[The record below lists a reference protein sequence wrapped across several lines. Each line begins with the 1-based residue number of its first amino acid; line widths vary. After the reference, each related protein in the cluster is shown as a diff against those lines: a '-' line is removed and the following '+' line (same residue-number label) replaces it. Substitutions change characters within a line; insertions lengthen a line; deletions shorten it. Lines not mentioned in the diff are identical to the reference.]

1 MSALDI
7 SARLSQKLIP
17 LEGERKY
24 LLTGGTLIDGTGRPA
39 VADAA
44 IVIEGERIVQAGR
57 IGEIPIPEDATV
69 VDTAGKVMMPGLIDC
84 HIHLTGEVTFDAY
97 RRYLMPSEEGRLLR
111 AAADSIEMLE
121 TGFTT
126 LREPGGKFGTIL
138 KRAINQ
144 GVMVGPRILAAGI
157 PLTTTGGH
165 GDWRHFPYEWVKEGQ
180 WRGLIVDGVDECRKA
195 VRRQFREGADLIKI
209 LASGGGVTNSDEDLA
224 GMGMPEFTDEE
235 LEAIIEEAHM
245 RRAKVAAHTT
255 GAEVIRHSVA
265 AGIDTIEHGVI
276 PPSDYDVLDMMAE
289 KGVVLVPTIAIFYRT
304 GYEGD
309 KLGVYAGGQVA
320 ARRLVDQQKAMVN
333 EAKRRG
339 VTIVL
344 GTDCVG
350 AMGVGESALEL
361 RLLVESGLSPLEAIV
376 AGTQNGAIAM
386 GLQKHLGTLQPGK
399 LADILVLNQD
409 PLDDIRVL
417 EDRHNIKHIL
427 KTKTPL
433 SKYP

>member
-1 MSALDI
+1 MSALEI
-7 SARLSQKLIP
+7 SARLSQKLIA
-17 LEGERKY
+17 LDGKGKRVLK
-24 LLTGGTLIDGTGRPA
+24 GGTLIDGTGAPA
-39 VADAA
+39 LDDAVV
-44 IVIEGERIVQAGR
+44 VIEGERITS
-57 IGEIPIPEDATV
+57 IGQSGNVPIPQDAQV
-69 VDTAGKVMMPGLIDC
+69 VDTTDKTIMPGLIDC

-97 RRYLMPSEEGRLLR
+97 RRYLAPSEEERLLR

-195 VRRQFREGADLIKI
+195 VRRQFREGADLIKV
-209 LASGGGVTNSDEDLA
+209 LASGGGVTNSDDDLA
-224 GMGMPEFTDEE
+224 GMGMPEFTNAE

-255 GAEVIRHSVA
+255 GAQVIRQSVK

-276 PPSDYDVLDMMAE
+276 PPTDYDVLDMMAE

-309 KLGVYAGGQVA
+309 KLGVYEGGQVA
-320 ARRLVDQQKAMVN
+320 ARKLVDQQKAMVN

-361 RLLVESGLSPLEAIV
+361 RLYVESGLSPMEAIV
-376 AGTQNGAIAM
+376 TGTQNGAIAM

-399 LADILVLNQD
+399 LADILVLDKN
-409 PLDDIRVL
+409 PLDDIRIL
-417 EDRHNIKHIL
+417 EDRRNIKHIL